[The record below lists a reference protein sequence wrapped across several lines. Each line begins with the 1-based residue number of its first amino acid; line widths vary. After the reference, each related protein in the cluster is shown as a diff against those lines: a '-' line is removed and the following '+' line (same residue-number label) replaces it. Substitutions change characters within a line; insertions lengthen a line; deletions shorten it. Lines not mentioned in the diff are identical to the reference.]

1 MAKKLGALVS
11 AKIKKD
17 KLGSEVFSPSYRTG
31 LDILDYRNGR
41 MEGNEVVLGIS
52 GGKILSV
59 VGRSGSG
66 KSSLAYKIAGEII
79 RSHEDAQG
87 IHLDYERAANKARIA
102 KMTGLDLGLIHAES
116 DVYTFLNS
124 NISSET
130 LYQLVK
136 AIYDLKMAKENKADF
151 TITATHNGNK
161 VEYMIPTVIIVDSLV
176 TMTPTSIQ
184 EEDELSGSMSA
195 SAIAKTNNAIFK
207 RIANFITDA
216 NITIIT
222 INHIT
227 QTISMGTPTKAAL
240 NFLKQDE
247 SLPGGSSAIFLSDS
261 LLRLETG
268 TKLEED
274 KEYGIKG
281 FTVKSQYVKSRSNAA
296 GRVMTLVFD
305 QENGFDNVLTNVQYL
320 RENKLLLGSGH
331 GYFIET
337 MPDKKFKLKN
347 VRELYDNDQEFREG
361 FDNYI
366 HELYSEFLSSK
377 SSEAV
382 EEESFMLVE
391 CVDPVNNIWKG
402 NDGLNYYYNE
412 ATEECILQE

>member
-17 KLGSEVFSPSYRTG
+17 KLGTEAFSPSYKTG
-31 LDILDYRNGR
+31 LDLLDYRNGR
-41 MEGNEVVLGIS
+41 MEGNETVLGIS

-59 VGRSGSG
+59 VGKSGSG
-66 KSSLAYKIAGEII
+66 KSSLAYKIAGTII
-79 RSHEDAQG
+79 KSHEEAQG
-87 IHLDYERAANKARIA
+87 IHLDYERAGNKARIA
-102 KMTGLDLGLIHAES
+102 KMTGIDMNLIHAES
-116 DVYTFLNS
+116 DVYTYLNS

-136 AIYDLKMAKENKADF
+136 AIYDLKMSKDNKADF
-151 TITATHNGNK
+151 TITETYNGQK

-207 RIANFITDA
+207 RITNFITDA

-222 INHIT
+222 INHVT
-227 QTISMGTPTKAAL
+227 QTIAMGMPTKPAL

-247 SLPGGSSAIFLSDS
+247 SLPGGSSAIFLSDT
-261 LLRLETG
+261 LLKLETG
-268 TKLEED
+268 SKLEED
-274 KEYGIKG
+274 KDYGIKG
-281 FTVKSQYVKSRSNAA
+281 FTVNAHYVKSRSNAA
-296 GRVMTLVFD
+296 GRKMTLVFD
-305 QENGFDNVLTNVQYL
+305 QENGFDNLLTNVHYL

-347 VRELYDNDQEFREG
+347 VKEMYETDEEFRQG
-361 FDNYI
+361 FDEYI
-366 HELYSEFLSSK
+366 MTLYSEFLSSK
-377 SSEAV
+377 AED
-382 EEESFMLVE
+382 EEEAFTLVE
-391 CVDPVNNIWKG
+391 CVDNAKNLWKG
-402 NDGLNYYYNE
+402 NDGLIYFYNE
-412 ATEECILQE
+412 ETGECELQA